1 MAKMLYN
8 VANGYIVYLKL
19 LRCRMKIAVIG
30 SRNLLPFD
38 LGKYIPESVS
48 EIISGGAKGVDSM
61 AKNYAITHNI
71 ILTEYLPEY
80 NRYGKGAP
88 LKRNIKIIEEANRV
102 IAFWDGK
109 SKGTKFVID
118 ECRKRGKEIDIVL
131 IDMHDSR
138 I

>member
-1 MAKMLYN
+1 
-8 VANGYIVYLKL
+8 
-19 LRCRMKIAVIG
+19 MKIAVIG

>member
-1 MAKMLYN
+1 
-8 VANGYIVYLKL
+8 
-19 LRCRMKIAVIG
+19 MKIAVIG

-102 IAFWDGK
+102 IAFCDGK

>member
-1 MAKMLYN
+1 
-8 VANGYIVYLKL
+8 
-19 LRCRMKIAVIG
+19 MKVAVIG

-109 SKGTKFVID
+109 SKGTKFVIE
-118 ECRKRGKEIDIVL
+118 ECKKRGKEIDVYVMENQEPL
-131 IDMHDSR
+131 
-138 I
+138 